1 MSVDIRPSK
10 SADRVRWLWRE
21 WRPRTQRAQR
31 RALIALDLAVVFYV
45 SPIAFIDS
53 VSGKVFAA
61 LSPLWLAAMGAVFIL
76 IRGLVREIP
85 IFRSK
90 PADLDERETM
100 ERDAAR
106 AAAYVPMLST
116 VGIGFTGLGLA
127 IALDLDRDLLR
138 GLAVGLWMLTA
149 VAMSTVP
156 LHVIAWRQ
164 PRSKPDSVTDWA
176 GDSP

>member
-1 MSVDIRPSK
+1 MSIDIRPTK
-10 SADRVRWLWRE
+10 IGDRVRWLLHE

-31 RALIALDLAVVFYV
+31 RALITLDVAVVVYV
-45 SPIAFIDS
+45 SPLVFIDAL
-53 VSGKVFAA
+53 SGGVVAA
-61 LSPLWLAAMGAVFIL
+61 LSPLWLAVMGL
-76 IRGLVREIP
+76 IFVLIQGLVREIP
-85 IFRSK
+85 IFRAK
-90 PADLDERETM
+90 PTDLDERETR

-149 VAMSTVP
+149 IAMAVVP
-156 LHVIAWRQ
+156 LHVIAWRT
-164 PRSKPDSVTDWA
+164 PPNRSIDI
-176 GDSP
+176 G